1 MQNETIAIITGASR
15 GTGLA
20 VAKAFADA
28 GWTVIGTGRSPQPTD
43 LPANVTYKQF
53 DAADATAAEHF
64 WQELQ
69 GKHPGATVCLVNNAG
84 SYVSGGLI
92 ETSAKDF
99 TSEMQSCYFAA
110 VYMTRGLAK
119 VVPKARII
127 NVISASALAAHKHNS
142 AYGSAKA
149 AEAHFFHA
157 LQAEFSASAFQIT
170 NLYPTSIASQGPDE
184 NAITTEDLAQFILSQ
199 AENRSSYYLRDVTL
213 DRARQ

>member
-1 MQNETIAIITGASR
+1 MQNETIAIITGVSR

-20 VAKAFADA
+20 LVKTFADA
-28 GWTVIGTGRSPQPTD
+28 GWIVIGTGRSPQPTD
-43 LPANVTYKQF
+43 LPANATYKQF
-53 DAADATAAEHF
+53 DAADATAAENF
-64 WQELQ
+64 WQEVR
-69 GKHPGATVCLVNNAG
+69 GEHPGATVCLVNNAG

-92 ETSAKDF
+92 ETGTEDF
-99 TSEMQSCYFAA
+99 MSEMQSCYFSA

-127 NVISASALAAHKHNS
+127 NVISASALAAHKNNS

-149 AEAHFFHA
+149 AEMHFFHA
-157 LQAEFSASAFQIT
+157 LQAEFPASAFQIT
-170 NLYPTSIASQGPDE
+170 NLYPTNIASQDPDE

-213 DRARQ
+213 DRSRQ